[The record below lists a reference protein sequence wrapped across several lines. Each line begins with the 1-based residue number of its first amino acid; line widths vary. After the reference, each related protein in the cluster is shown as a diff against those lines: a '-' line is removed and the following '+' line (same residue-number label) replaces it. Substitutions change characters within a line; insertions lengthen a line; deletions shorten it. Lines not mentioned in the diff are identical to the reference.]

1 MRISRSIPV
10 AADTPIAL
18 TIGNFDGV
26 HLGHQA
32 MLAKLR
38 EAARAH
44 GVPSCVM
51 TFEPHPREFFAP
63 DQAPTR
69 LTSLR
74 EKLELLARAWRRAR
88 AVVCRFNFEFA
99 QDHRPRTS
107 SSASWSA
114 RPRRALAAGR
124 R

>member
-1 MRISRSIPV
+1 MRTLRSIPA

-32 MLAKLR
+32 MLARLR
-38 EAARAH
+38 ETAH
-44 GVPSCVM
+44 SRGVPACAM

-63 DQAPTR
+63 DQAPAR

-74 EKLELLARAWRRAR
+74 EKLELLASEGMERTY
-88 AVVCRFNFEFA
+88 VCRFDYRFA
-99 QDHRPRTS
+99 QI
-107 SSASWSA
+107 
-114 RPRRALAAGR
+114 AAEDFVERVLTRGLGAKHLLVG
-124 R
+124 